1 MASEV
6 YLDYNIKS
14 LDGIDEVVSIE
25 KPIIDD
31 VKDSIATLKEIYGDD
46 LSDMM
51 FEVFI
56 TVALIQGVEFIRK
69 NKKQIIELVGDNDG
83 NKNY

>member
-14 LDGIDEVVSIE
+14 LDGIDEVISIE

>member
-14 LDGIDEVVSIE
+14 LDGIDEVISIE

-46 LSDMM
+46 K
-51 FEVFI
+51 E
-56 TVALIQGVEFIRK
+56 
-69 NKKQIIELVGDNDG
+69 KQ
-83 NKNY
+83 KANY

>member
-69 NKKQIIELVGDNDG
+69 NKKQCFAYTIL
-83 NKNY
+83 